1 MPLVAQETAKSPFYY
16 IKKRFVNNKPA
27 VFGLAIIVFCVLLT
41 VLGNLVMPDRTPD
54 ANDGAAQIQKKPIG
68 FRVDMLKLRRG
79 VTLEDN
85 NIFTDI
91 YSGIESQYRIIPV
104 ESYRVDGIDVYVR
117 EYNGNNEEK
126 KYSIVKAVLPLYIG
140 QSSKMAGSQNYEL
153 QGETIKYLD
162 SDENIQTISKSE
174 LLSQFQKEN
183 IETRNYILGTD
194 KVGRD
199 MLSRLLYGMRIS
211 LSVGFVSVLISVLV
225 GITLG
230 ALAGFFGGK
239 TDSIIMWLMTVVW
252 SIPSI
257 MLVIAISMALQSKGL
272 WVVFLAIGLTS
283 WVEIARVVRGQIM
296 SIKQKL
302 FVEAA
307 RSLGMSNRRI
317 IYYHIMPN
325 ILGPLIVI
333 TTSNFASAILTEAG
347 LSFLGLSV
355 QIPTPSWGTMI
366 NEGFTTIG
374 TKDSWHLVFLP
385 SFCISLLV
393 LAFNLFGNGLRD
405 AYDPTTLLK

>member
-1 MPLVAQETAKSPFYY
+1 
-16 IKKRFVNNKPA
+16 
-27 VFGLAIIVFCVLLT
+27 
-41 VLGNLVMPDRTPD
+41 
-54 ANDGAAQIQKKPIG
+54 
-68 FRVDMLKLRRG
+68 
-79 VTLEDN
+79 
-85 NIFTDI
+85 
-91 YSGIESQYRIIPV
+91 
-104 ESYRVDGIDVYVR
+104 
-117 EYNGNNEEK
+117 
-126 KYSIVKAVLPLYIG
+126 LPLYIG
-140 QSSKMAGSQNYEL
+140 QSGKIANTQNYEL
-153 QGETIKYLD
+153 NGETIRYVD
-162 SDENIQTISKSE
+162 TDENIKTISESE
-174 LLSQFQKEN
+174 LLSRFQREN
-183 IETRNYILGTD
+183 IEKRNYILGTD

-283 WVEIARVVRGQIM
+283 WVEIARVIRGQIM

-307 RSLGMSNRRI
+307 RSLGMSNSRI

>member
-1 MPLVAQETAKSPFYY
+1 
-16 IKKRFVNNKPA
+16 
-27 VFGLAIIVFCVLLT
+27 
-41 VLGNLVMPDRTPD
+41 MPDRTPN

-68 FRVDMLKLRRG
+68 FEVDLLKFRRN
-79 VTLEDN
+79 VTVEDN

-91 YSGIESQYRIIPV
+91 FVGKESDYRILPV
-104 ESYRVDGIDVYVR
+104 ESYRIDGLNVYAK
-117 EYNGNNEEK
+117 EYNSSEPEK
-126 KYSIVKAVLPLYIG
+126 NYSIIKAVLPLYMG
-140 QSSKMAGSQNYEL
+140 ESTKMANAANYEVT
-153 QGETIKYLD
+153 GENIRYLD
-162 SDENIQTISKSE
+162 VNEGIQTISKTALVE
-174 LLSQFQKEN
+174 KFKQEN
-183 IETRNYILGTD
+183 IETREYVLGTD

-211 LSVGFVSVLISVLV
+211 LAVGFVAVLISVSV
-225 GITLG
+225 GVTLG

-239 TDSIIMWLMTVVW
+239 IDNFIMWLMTVVW

-317 IYYHIMPN
+317 IYYHILPN